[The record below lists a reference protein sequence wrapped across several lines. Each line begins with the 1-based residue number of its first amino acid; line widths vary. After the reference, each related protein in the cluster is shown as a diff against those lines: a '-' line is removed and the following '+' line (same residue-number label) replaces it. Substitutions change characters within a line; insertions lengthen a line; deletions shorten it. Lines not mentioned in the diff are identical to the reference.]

1 MSNLRLIARLDIKG
15 KNLVKTINLEGLR
28 VMGEPNFFAQEYY
41 LDGIDELFFIDV
53 VASLYERNHLAE
65 IISQATKHIFV
76 PLTVGGG
83 IRSAF
88 DAQSVL
94 RAGADK
100 VALNSAAV
108 ENPKLISQIAD
119 EFGNQCVVSSIEA
132 KKNLRG
138 DGWEIFTHSGRESTG
153 IDAIEW
159 ARICQDSGAG
169 EILLTSIDQEGTRR
183 GFDLTLLQAISSAV
197 NIPVIASGGMGKPQ
211 DALEVSQVQGV
222 SGIAMSGVLH
232 YKIASISEIRE
243 FLISQGVRV
252 RSFKHE

>member
-1 MSNLRLIARLDIKG
+1 MSNFRLIARLDIKG

-28 VMGEPNFFAQEYY
+28 VLGEPNRFAQEYY
-41 LDGIDELFFIDV
+41 YDGIDEILFIDV
-53 VASLYERNHLAE
+53 VASLYGRNHLAE

-83 IRSAF
+83 IRTVA

-108 ENPKLISQIAD
+108 ENPKLISEIAD

-132 KKNLRG
+132 KKNIRS
-138 DGWEIFTHSGRESTG
+138 DGWEIFTHSGREHTG
-153 IDAIEW
+153 IDAVEW
-159 ARICQDSGAG
+159 ARNCQDLGAG

-183 GFDLTLLQAISSAV
+183 GFDLTLLQAISANV
-197 NIPVIASGGMGKPQ
+197 DIPVIASGGMGKLQ
-211 DALEVSQVQGV
+211 DAFKASQVKGV

-232 YKIASISEIRE
+232 YKNASVNEIRE
-243 FLISQGVRV
+243 HLVSQGVSV
-252 RSFKHE
+252 RTF